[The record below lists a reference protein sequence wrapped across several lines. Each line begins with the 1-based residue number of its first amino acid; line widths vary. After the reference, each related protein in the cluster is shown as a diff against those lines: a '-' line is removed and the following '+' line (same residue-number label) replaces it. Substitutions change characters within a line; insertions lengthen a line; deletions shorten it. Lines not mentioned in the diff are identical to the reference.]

1 MLNYMLKDS
10 SLAISSIK
18 TFINTLPLTYHKT
31 NDGKKS
37 LKLAKSEEQLITSL
51 I

>member
-1 MLNYMLKDS
+1 MLNYVLVDS
-10 SLAISSIK
+10 SLAISSII
-18 TFINTLPLTYHKT
+18 TFINALPLTNHKT
-31 NDGKKS
+31 NDSKKS